1 MEGGFTRKSSMLEVL
16 CATAFF
22 DPPPK
27 PSPSECWVP
36 AHKHPPF
43 LPLLPQQQLPSSSPL
58 ALCLLVLGRQ
68 QAPPPQGPT
77 DSNPCRD
84 FPAVCLVEVWELWWE
99 ICKSSCMY
107 FLPGL
112 VAENFREPFRFL
124 VIYFLGF
131 ENRIFRPAFSLCK
144 SESK

>member
-1 MEGGFTRKSSMLEVL
+1 M
-16 CATAFF
+16 
-22 DPPPK
+22 P
-27 PSPSECWVP
+27 
-36 AHKHPPF
+36 PPF
-43 LPLLPQQQLPSSSPL
+43 LILHPNRPLRNVGCLLTSILLSFHCFHSSSCPL
-58 ALCLLVLGRQ
+58 PRPWRFAFLCWD
-68 QAPPPQGPT
+68 ANKPPPPQGPT